1 MRFKPQMH
9 RFLIN
14 ICQISEWTDKDLV
27 AQSMIFFL
35 AGFDT
40 VSTAMCFVGHLLA
53 VNPDVQEK
61 LVREIDDLNEEL
73 DGKLPTYENI
83 QSMEYLDMVISEC
96 LRMWTPVIL
105 IDRQCNKPFVLEDT
119 NGNKVQINDG
129 DGIMIP
135 TYSIHHDAK
144 YFPDPEKFQGR
155 KTKFAFPLY
164 TVETETKFRLRFHCT
179 QGKRK
184 FRFSS
189 LRNSTQKDSPR
200 KIDTIFCHSLIH
212 LLESVSYVSCHF

>member
-1 MRFKPQMH
+1 MFYCSVHTERLKTTSN
-9 RFLIN
+9 LIRN
-14 ICQISEWTDKDLV
+14 SHIATFNKNQQFSEWTDDDLV

-53 VNPDVQEK
+53 VNPEVQEK

-96 LRMWTPVIL
+96 LRVWTPATI

-119 NGNKVQINDG
+119 NSNKVQINVG
-129 DGIMIP
+129 DGVLVP
-135 TYSIHHDAK
+135 VHAIHHDAK
-144 YFPDPEKFQGR
+144 YFPDPEKFD
-155 KTKFAFPLY
+155 P
-164 TVETETKFRLRFHCT
+164 E
-179 QGKRK
+179 
-184 FRFSS
+184 RFS
-189 LRNSTQKDSPR
+189 KDNRDNILPFTYSPFG
-200 KIDTIFCHSLIH
+200 IGMS
-212 LLESVSYVSCHF
+212 